1 MKSARYQCVLR
12 YVVAL
17 RASIGDPLG
26 LIFLKSM
33 RIADIRR
40 GCRDTLSSVSSFRE
54 PIECSCLK
62 DSPSP
67 RPSPAGRG
75 RIVRRWLATAGD
87 CFGSWSLCTP
97 QDRKTVLHEPSFGWA
112 HATRS
117 ARFTGGDGAA
127 RRPYHLRFRAK
138 MRDLGIVGALHEL
151 RERTVGLARGLAIV
165 FFLFVSLSTAMAFNG
180 ATVPWTTYE
189 AENMTVGGGTV
200 LGPDY
205 SHNTV
210 VSESSG
216 RQCVQ
221 LTGTGQY
228 VQFTAQA
235 AANSILVRYSVPDT
249 SNGTGANYTI
259 SLYTNGVFVE
269 KLPLTSMYSWLYG
282 NYPFTNNPSAGSPR
296 HFYDEVQTNNL
307 SINPGDVVRLEVDS
321 TDTATNY
328 DIDLVDL
335 ENVAPALTQ
344 PAGYVS
350 IVTQWG
356 ADPTGVNDSTSAF
369 KTAAQQTTYQ
379 NIWIPPGTYL
389 IQGTISV
396 ASNHT
401 FQGAGMWYTTLIGNP
416 NVYNTTP
423 ASRVTILGQGNN
435 INLADFAMKGFLNYR
450 NDSEANDG
458 LGGSYGTGSSIRR
471 IWVEHTKT
479 GAWIDNSQ
487 GLVVDS
493 CRFRDTIADGINLNF
508 GMQNTTVTNCTTRG
522 TGDDCFAMWPTST
535 AGNYPCSGNVIT
547 FCTAQ
552 LSWLANGS
560 AIYGGANNRIQN
572 CQFFDTTYG
581 CGVLISSTF
590 SAGANTFSPTT
601 QVQSCDIVRCGGY
614 DPGYQWRGALEICQ
628 DINSGGSSGNN
639 INGVNLN
646 NLNITNSASWGMSI
660 RGSTTTLTNA
670 IASTVSIPNSG
681 QGYFGVVGLTA
692 LSGAK
697 GSLTVSNSVENSF
710 NNASGGGF
718 TFNFLTNAV
727 GVTVQTSLSGL
738 SFTVDGTNYT
748 SAMTFNWTPGSKHT
762 ISTTSQQ
769 NGSAGIQY
777 DWNAWSDS
785 GAISHAVAPLTGS
798 SYMASFTTNY
808 YLTMDAGPGGNINPV
823 SLWTNSG
830 ESVNISATPNA
841 GYIFANWSGSAAGSY
856 SGNSNVAS
864 VTMNGPI
871 TETASFL
878 PVILSLKM
886 SGASTVN
893 ITYAT
898 TSGSTSHLET
908 TTNLTP
914 AIWTTV
920 SGSSTNAVGTAVTF
934 SVPVSNVQQRYFR
947 IVFP

>member
-1 MKSARYQCVLR
+1 MVPMHAKKIER
-12 YVVAL
+12 
-17 RASIGDPLG
+17 G
-26 LIFLKSM
+26 LSM
-33 RIADIRR
+33 N
-40 GCRDTLSSVSSFRE
+40 
-54 PIECSCLK
+54 
-62 DSPSP
+62 
-67 RPSPAGRG
+67 RP
-75 RIVRRWLATAGD
+75 
-87 CFGSWSLCTP
+87 
-97 QDRKTVLHEPSFGWA
+97 
-112 HATRS
+112 RS
-117 ARFTGGDGAA
+117 AVVSEISRSAPQ
-127 RRPYHLRFRAK
+127 RLRVLPRKLSGVPLCPAHSRAPCV
-138 MRDLGIVGALHEL
+138 MFSAM
-151 RERTVGLARGLAIV
+151 ARGLAAGLALI
-165 FFLFVSLSTAMAFNG
+165 LSLSSARAFNG

-189 AENMTVGGGTV
+189 AEKMTIGGGTI

-210 VSESSG
+210 ASESSG

-221 LTGTGQY
+221 LNGTGQY

-235 AANSILVRYSVPDT
+235 AANSIVVRYSVPDT
-249 SNGTGANYTI
+249 SNGTGTNYTI

-269 KLPLTSMYSWLYG
+269 KLPLTSIYSWLYG
-282 NYPFTNNPSAGSPR
+282 SYPFTNNSSAGSPR
-296 HFYDEVQTNNL
+296 NFYDEVRTNNL
-307 SINPGDVVRLEVDS
+307 SINPGDVVRLQVNS

-335 ENVAPALTQ
+335 ENVAPPLSP

-356 ADPTGVNDSTSAF
+356 ADPTGVNNSTAAF
-369 KTAAQQTTYQ
+369 QTAAQQTTYQ

-389 IQGTISV
+389 IEGTISV

-435 INLADFAMKGFLNYR
+435 INLADFAIKGFLNYR

-479 GAWIDNSQ
+479 GAWIVNSQ
-487 GLVVDS
+487 GLLVDS
-493 CRFRDTIADGINLNF
+493 CRFRDTIADGINLNY

-535 AGNYPCSGNVIT
+535 SGNYPCSGNSIT

-552 LSWLANGS
+552 LPWLANGS

-572 CQFFDTTYG
+572 CQFYDTTYG

-590 SAGANTFSPTT
+590 SAGVNTFSPTT
-601 QVQSCDIVRCGGY
+601 VVQSCDIIRCGGY
-614 DPGYQWRGALEICQ
+614 DPGYQWRGALEVCE

-639 INGVNLN
+639 INGVNIN

-670 IASTVSIPNSG
+670 MATAVSIPNSG

-692 LSGAK
+692 LSGAR

-710 NNASGGGF
+710 NNASGGSF
-718 TFNFLTNAV
+718 TFSFLTNAIA
-727 GVTVQTSLSGL
+727 VTVGTSLPGL

-748 SAMTFNWTPGSKHT
+748 STRTFNCTPGSSHT
-762 ISTTSQQ
+762 VSAGSPQ
-769 NGSAGIQY
+769 NGGAGIQY
-777 DWNAWSDS
+777 AWSGWSDG
-785 GAISHAVAPLTGS
+785 GAISHTIMPLTS
-798 SYMASFTTNY
+798 STYTADFETNF
-808 YLTMDAGPGGNINPV
+808 YLTMDAGPGGSINPA

-830 ESVNISATPNA
+830 ESVNISAVPNT
-841 GYIFANWSGSAAGSY
+841 GYIFNDWSGTAPGSY
-856 SGNSNVAS
+856 SGSNSVAS
-864 VTMNGPI
+864 VTMDGPI

-878 PVILSLKM
+878 PAILGVSI
-886 SGASTVN
+886 SGASTLT

-898 TSGSTSHLET
+898 TPGVTSYLQT
-908 TTNLTP
+908 TTNLALP
-914 AIWTTV
+914 IWTTV
-920 SGSSTNAVGTAVTF
+920 AGSSTNAAGT
-934 SVPVSNVQQRYFR
+934 SVARTVPLQPNDQQRYFR